1 MHDEAWKIDRSVD
14 LGQSELSHHDREWS
28 EECGVT
34 SDEINRSILV
44 VDDNVSIHHDFLKI
58 LRPDMGSK
66 ALEQARG
73 SLFGDSNPVRT
84 NDEFTVNCAD
94 QGATALALVETAVK
108 ERKPYAVAF
117 VDMRM
122 PPGWDGLETIERLWR
137 ADTTLQV
144 VICTAYSDQP
154 WDEIR
159 DRIGRTDQLLILQK
173 PFNSIEV
180 LQLATALCRKWD
192 LARKVAGQVSELSQ
206 LVDERTMELRQAN
219 RQLTEFNEALMRTV
233 ASLEA
238 AQTEVLRQNGEL
250 VRLASRDALTGCLN
264 RRAFYALFEEA
275 FAEGRGQGRE
285 LCCLMVDI
293 DDFKRVNDEFGHA
306 VGDQAIQA
314 VADCLQ
320 SGLRLT
326 DMVGRYGGEE
336 FCLMFPRTTLGE
348 ATVLAERLRA
358 RVAAEAGNRVRMVS
372 GMTLTVSIGASSSVF
387 GARAPLELID
397 QADKA
402 LYAAK
407 EGGRNC
413 VMAMDVLVPGLNP
426 SEQLELQVR
435 RVTLRESTSAHIR

>member
-1 MHDEAWKIDRSVD
+1 MT
-14 LGQSELSHHDREWS
+14 G
-28 EECGVT
+28 
-34 SDEINRSILV
+34 DEINRRILV

-58 LRPDMGSK
+58 LRPYMGSE
-66 ALEQARG
+66 ALEQARS
-73 SLFGDSNPVRT
+73 SLFGESNPASN
-84 NDEFTVNCAD
+84 NDQFTVTCAE
-94 QGATALALVETAVK
+94 QGATALTIVETAVK
-108 ERKPYAVAF
+108 EGKPYAVAF

-122 PPGWDGLETIERLWR
+122 PPGWDGLETIERLWG
-137 ADTTLQV
+137 ADAALQV

-159 DRIGRTDQLLILQK
+159 DRIGRTDKLLILQK

-192 LARKVAGQVSELSQ
+192 LARTVAGQVSELSK
-206 LVDERTMELRQAN
+206 LVDERTMALQQAN

-264 RRAFYALFEEA
+264 RRAFYAQFEAA
-275 FAEGRGQGRE
+275 FAEGRGQGSE

-293 DDFKRVNDEFGHA
+293 DNFKRVNDGFGHA

-336 FCLMFPRTTLGE
+336 FCLMFPRTILGE

-372 GMTLTVSIGASSSVF
+372 GMTLTVSIGVSSSAF
-387 GARAPLELID
+387 GAQAPLELID
-397 QADKA
+397 QADRA

-407 EGGRNC
+407 ESGRNC

-435 RVTLRESTSAHIR
+435 RVTPRESTSAHIR

>member
-14 LGQSELSHHDREWS
+14 LCQSELGHHDRELS

-34 SDEINRSILV
+34 SNEINRRILV

-58 LRPDMGSK
+58 LRPDMGSE

-73 SLFGDSNPVRT
+73 SLFGDSNPVWKS
-84 NDEFTVNCAD
+84 DEFTVNCAD

-108 ERKPYAVAF
+108 EGKPYAVAF

-122 PPGWDGLETIERLWR
+122 PPGWDGLETIERLWE
-137 ADTTLQV
+137 ADVALQV

-159 DRIGRTDQLLILQK
+159 DRIGGTDKLLILQK

-238 AQTEVLRQNGEL
+238 AQTEVLRQNDEL
-250 VRLASRDALTGCLN
+250 ERLASRDALTGCLN

-275 FAEGRGQGRE
+275 FAEGRRQGSE

-358 RVAAEAGNRVRMVS
+358 RVAAEAGNRVRMAS
-372 GMTLTVSIGASSSVF
+372 GMTLTVSIGTSSSVF

-407 EGGRNC
+407 ESGRNC

-435 RVTLRESTSAHIR
+435 RVTPRESTSAHIR

>member
-1 MHDEAWKIDRSVD
+1 M
-14 LGQSELSHHDREWS
+14 
-28 EECGVT
+28 
-34 SDEINRSILV
+34 
-44 VDDNVSIHHDFLKI
+44 
-58 LRPDMGSK
+58 
-66 ALEQARG
+66 
-73 SLFGDSNPVRT
+73 
-84 NDEFTVNCAD
+84 
-94 QGATALALVETAVK
+94 
-108 ERKPYAVAF
+108 
-117 VDMRM
+117 
-122 PPGWDGLETIERLWR
+122 
-137 ADTTLQV
+137 
-144 VICTAYSDQP
+144 
-154 WDEIR
+154 
-159 DRIGRTDQLLILQK
+159 
-173 PFNSIEV
+173 
-180 LQLATALCRKWD
+180 
-192 LARKVAGQVSELSQ
+192 SELSQ

-233 ASLEA
+233 ACLEA

-250 VRLASRDALTGCLN
+250 VRLASRDTLTGCLN

-275 FAEGRGQGRE
+275 FAEGRGQGSE

-435 RVTLRESTSAHIR
+435 RVTPRESTSAHIR

>member
-1 MHDEAWKIDRSVD
+1 M
-14 LGQSELSHHDREWS
+14 
-28 EECGVT
+28 T
-34 SDEINRSILV
+34 SDEINRRILV
-44 VDDNVSIHHDFLKI
+44 VDDNVSIHHDFLKT
-58 LRPDMGSK
+58 LQPDMGLE

-73 SLFGDSNPVRT
+73 SLFGDPNPVWKS
-84 NDEFTVNCAD
+84 DEFTVNCAD
-94 QGATALALVETAVK
+94 QGATALAFVETAVK
-108 ERKPYAVAF
+108 EGKPYAVAF

-122 PPGWDGLETIERLWR
+122 PPGWDGLETIERLWE
-137 ADTTLQV
+137 ADVALQV

-159 DRIGRTDQLLILQK
+159 DRIGGTDKLLILQK

-275 FAEGRGQGRE
+275 FAKGREQGSE

-358 RVAAEAGNRVRMVS
+358 RVAAEAGNRVRMAS
-372 GMTLTVSIGASSSVF
+372 GMTLTVSIGTSSSVF

-407 EGGRNC
+407 ESGRNC

-435 RVTLRESTSAHIR
+435 RVTPRESTSASIR

>member
-1 MHDEAWKIDRSVD
+1 MT
-14 LGQSELSHHDREWS
+14 SEK
-28 EECGVT
+28 
-34 SDEINRSILV
+34 INRRILV
-44 VDDNVSIHHDFLKI
+44 VDDNVSIHQDFLKI
-58 LRPDMGSK
+58 LQPETAFEPL
-66 ALEQARG
+66 ALARAD
-73 SLFGDSNPVRT
+73 LFGDSSSVRT
-84 NDEFTVNCAD
+84 NDHFTVDCAD
-94 QGATALALVETAVK
+94 QGAAALHLVETACK
-108 ERKPYAVAF
+108 EGKPYAVAF

-122 PPGWDGLETIERLWR
+122 PPGWDGLETIEHLWE
-137 ADTTLQV
+137 ADAALQV

-159 DRIGRTDQLLILQK
+159 DRIGRTDKLLILQK

-192 LARKVAGQVSELSQ
+192 LARKVSGQVNELSH
-206 LVDERTMELRQAN
+206 LVEARTTELRHAN
-219 RQLTEFNEALMRTV
+219 RQLKEFNEALMRTV

-238 AQTEVLRQNGEL
+238 AQTEILRQNKEL
-250 VRLASRDALTGCLN
+250 ERLASRDPLTGCLN

-275 FAEGRGQGRE
+275 FTQGREQGNE

-293 DDFKRVNDEFGHA
+293 DLFKRVNDEFGHA

-320 SGLRLT
+320 SGVRLA

-336 FCLMFPRTTLGE
+336 FCLMFPRTTLAE

-358 RVAAEAGNRVRMVS
+358 RVAAEAGSRVRMAS
-372 GMTLTVSIGASSSVF
+372 GMTLTVSIGVSTSAC
-387 GARAPLELID
+387 GARVPLELID
-397 QADKA
+397 QADRA

-407 EGGRNC
+407 ESGRNC
-413 VMAMDVLVPGLNP
+413 VMALDLLVPGINP

-435 RVTLRESTSAHIR
+435 RVTPRESTPSIIR

>member
-1 MHDEAWKIDRSVD
+1 MHDAASESNRSVAAR
-14 LGQSELSHHDREWS
+14 QSELTQHGGELL
-28 EECGVT
+28 EESGVT
-34 SDEINRSILV
+34 SEEINRRILV
-44 VDDNVSIHHDFLKI
+44 VDDNVSIHQDFLKI
-58 LRPDMGSK
+58 LQPETSVE
-66 ALEQARG
+66 ALEIARTA
-73 SLFGDSNPVRT
+73 LFSEASSVWHSDQ
-84 NDEFTVNCAD
+84 FTVDCAD
-94 QGATALALVETAVK
+94 QGAVALDLVEAAVK
-108 ERKPYAVAF
+108 EGKPYAVAF

-122 PPGWDGLETIERLWR
+122 PPGWDGLETIERLWG
-137 ADTTLQV
+137 ADAAVQV

-173 PFNSIEV
+173 PFNSVEV

-192 LARKVAGQVSELSQ
+192 LAQKVAGQMNELNH
-206 LVDERTMELRQAN
+206 LVDQRTTELRQAN
-219 RQLTEFNEALMRTV
+219 RQLMEFNEALMRTV

-250 VRLASRDALTGCLN
+250 ERLASRDALTGCLN

-275 FAEGRGQGRE
+275 FTQGRQQGNE

-293 DDFKRVNDEFGHA
+293 DLFKRVNDEFGHA
-306 VGDQAIQA
+306 VGDQSIQA
-314 VADCLQ
+314 VADCIQ
-320 SGLRLT
+320 SGVRLT

-336 FCLMFPRTTLGE
+336 FCLMFPKTTLGE

-358 RVAAEAGNRVRMVS
+358 RVAAEAGNRVRMAS
-372 GMTLTVSIGASSSVF
+372 GMTLTVSIGVSTSAF

-397 QADKA
+397 QADRA

-407 EGGRNC
+407 ESGRNC

-435 RVTLRESTSAHIR
+435 RVTPRESTSTTIR